1 MKLKDIIDSYM
12 QKVPEVKEYCERCL
26 RTERWYGNV
35 VLMVVD
41 AAFTSIGLNYFRSVV
56 PKVEKFRQEFVEQG
70 KIRILEDLVTVSDK
84 ELEKIWRNK
93 RSWQMAKSVASYLA
107 RIKKEKQLDDREAL
121 IYWAKHTRLED
132 WQKDPIGEINGV
144 GINTFQYL
152 RMMGGADTVMPDK
165 IVKKVIN
172 EILTK
177 ADMEMPSTDIDF
189 VLLMEHIALEVGYRA
204 IELCWMTWLIQSEAG
219 ISRSEKYSALL
230 PRI

>member
-1 MKLKDIIDSYM
+1 M

-165 IVKKVIN
+165 IVKRVIN